1 MKYCAFL
8 RGVNVNGTAMKMAEV
23 CDVFKKAG
31 MKDVSS
37 VLATGNILFE
47 SDEAPE
53 NLKQKLEKSLS
64 EQFQYESFLFLKTDE
79 EVKRILENSPYEKN
93 ENLHI
98 YSFICNSGDENLL
111 MQEFLKTK
119 HQEQEEAQL
128 IKGNFYWKIP
138 KGNTLDSEFGKILG
152 KKSFKNILTSRNINT
167 IEKIVNKF
175 FIL

>member
-64 EQFQYESFLFLKTDE
+64 EHFHYEAFLFLKTDE
-79 EVKRILENSPYEKN
+79 EVKGILENSPFEKN

-98 YSFICNSGDENLL
+98 YSFICNAGDEIFL
-111 MQEFLKTK
+111 MQEFLKTN
-119 HQEQEEAQL
+119 HQEQEEAKL
-128 IKGNFYWKIP
+128 INGNFYWKIP
-138 KGNTLDSEFGKILG
+138 KGNTLDCEFGKILG

-167 IEKIVNKF
+167 IEKIVNKI

>member
-23 CDVFKKAG
+23 CDIFKKAG

-47 SDEAPE
+47 SDEVPE

-64 EQFQYESFLFLKTDE
+64 EHFQYEAFLFLKTDE
-79 EVKRILENSPYEKN
+79 EVKEILENSPFEKN

-98 YSFICNSGDENLL
+98 YSFICNSGDGNLL

-128 IKGNFYWKIP
+128 INGNFYWKIP
-138 KGNTLDSEFGKILG
+138 KGNTLDCEFGKILG

>member
-37 VLATGNILFE
+37 VLATGNILFK
-47 SDEAPE
+47 SDEVPE
-53 NLKQKLEKSLS
+53 NLKQKLEKALS
-64 EQFQYESFLFLKTDE
+64 EQFHYEAFLFLKTDE
-79 EVKRILENSPYEKN
+79 EVKRILENSPFEKD

-98 YSFICNSGDENLL
+98 YSFICNSGDENIL
-111 MQEFLKTK
+111 MQEFLKTN
-119 HQEQEEAQL
+119 HQEEEEAKL
-128 IKGNFYWKIP
+128 INGNFYWKIP
-138 KGNTLDSEFGKILG
+138 KGNTLDCEFGKILG
-152 KKSFKNILTSRNINT
+152 KTSFKNILTSRNINT

>member
-31 MKDVSS
+31 MKDISS

-47 SDEAPE
+47 SDEVPE
-53 NLKQKLEKSLS
+53 NLKQKLEKALS
-64 EQFQYESFLFLKTDE
+64 EQFHYEAFLFLKTDE
-79 EVKRILENSPYEKN
+79 EVKQILENSPFEKN
-93 ENLHI
+93 ENLNI
-98 YSFICNSGDENLL
+98 YSFICNSGDENIL
-111 MQEFLKTK
+111 MQEFLKTN
-119 HQEQEEAQL
+119 HQEHEEAKL

-138 KGNTLDSEFGKILG
+138 KGSTLDSEFGKILG

>member
-8 RGVNVNGTAMKMAEV
+8 RDVNVNGTAMKMAEV

-31 MKDVSS
+31 MKDVFS

-47 SDEAPE
+47 SDEVPE

-64 EQFQYESFLFLKTDE
+64 EHFQYEAFLFLITDE
-79 EVKRILENSPYEKN
+79 EVKGILENSPFEKN

-111 MQEFLKTK
+111 MEEFLKTK

-128 IKGNFYWKIP
+128 INGNFYWKIP
-138 KGNTLDSEFGKILG
+138 KGNTLDCEFGKILG

>member
-1 MKYCAFL
+1 MKHCAFL

-47 SDEAPE
+47 SYEAPE
-53 NLKQKLEKSLS
+53 NLKQKLEKALS
-64 EQFQYESFLFLKTDE
+64 EQFHYEAFLFLKTDE
-79 EVKRILENSPYEKN
+79 EVKGILENSPFEKDV
-93 ENLHI
+93 NLHI
-98 YSFICNSGDENLL
+98 YCFICNSGDENLL
-111 MQEFLKTK
+111 MQEFLKTN
-119 HQEQEEAQL
+119 HQEQEEAKL

>member
-47 SDEAPE
+47 SDETTE

-64 EQFQYESFLFLKTDE
+64 EHFQYEAFLFLKTDE
-79 EVKRILENSPYEKN
+79 EVKEILENSPFEKD

-111 MQEFLKTK
+111 MQEFLKTN
-119 HQEQEEAQL
+119 HQEQEEAKL
-128 IKGNFYWKIP
+128 INGNFYWKIP

>member
-64 EQFQYESFLFLKTDE
+64 EHFHYEAFLFLKTDE
-79 EVKRILENSPYEKN
+79 EVKGILENSPFEKD

-111 MQEFLKTK
+111 MQEFLKTN
-119 HQEQEEAQL
+119 HQEEEEAKL
-128 IKGNFYWKIP
+128 INGNFYWKIP